1 MTKSQTA
8 YVFVL
13 VAAAVVLAS
22 AGCGSGGPASPSD
35 DGGGAVLRGRLV
47 TDGQARGGGDVTAS
61 SFAAGAVGDIMVR
74 VQEVPSI
81 VVKVAR
87 DGSFTLRGLPSGSFT
102 LVFTRDGATLG
113 TQEFSGVLPN
123 HEITITIEVVD
134 DEVVLVE
141 ERRTGIG
148 HGDIEIEGLVEKRL
162 ATSTTA
168 DSKFQIDGKIV
179 LARPGLTAIREG
191 NSARTVNDVNV
202 GRRVHVKGVWVEGSQ
217 TDVLAHEIRLQ
228 GPDEIFALPGTSDG
242 GKVTICHIPPGNPA
256 NAKTLEVGAS
266 AVPAH
271 VGHGDTMGAC
281 AGGSGDK
288 DKDKKDKDDKGKDKD
303 KGGKK

>member
-47 TDGQARGGGDVTAS
+47 GDGQARAQGDVTAS
-61 SFAAGAVGDIMVR
+61 SFAAGAVGDIVVR

-113 TQEFSGVLPN
+113 TQEFSGVQPN
-123 HEITITIEVVD
+123 HEITITIEMID
-134 DEVVLVE
+134 DEVVLVD

-179 LARPGLTAIREG
+179 LARPGVTAIREG
-191 NSARTVNDVNV
+191 NSARTVNDVTV
-202 GRRVHVKGVWVEGSQ
+202 GRRVHVKGIWVEGSR
-217 TDVLAHEIRLQ
+217 TDVLAHEIKLQ
-228 GPDEIFALPGTSDG
+228 GPDEIFPVPGTSDPG
-242 GKVTICHIPPGNPA
+242 GKVTICHIPPGNAA
-256 NAKTLEVGAS
+256 NAKTLEIGAS

-271 VGHGDTMGAC
+271 MGHGDTMGAC

-288 DKDKKDKDDKGKDKD
+288 DKKDKDDKSKD
-303 KGGKK
+303 KGGKKK